1 MVGHDVGRGAG
12 SIVLSDRGAFKVLE
26 LLLTVIPAKA
36 GIQELKGLKS
46 S

>member
-1 MVGHDVGRGAG
+1 MAGNDLEGGFG

-26 LLLTVIPAKA
+26 LLLTVIPTKA
-36 GIQELKGLKS
+36 GIQGLKGLKS